1 MSETETLLWVVSC
14 VLGLLLGI
22 AGYVVVRLI
31 NEMVYVRDELQIAAD
46 VEHAKCMAAVM
57 AFVGDE
63 FAAQILDTAAT
74 DYASVENEA
83 DLSRIRRLR
92 YKQDG
97 EPVPAIWLRE
107 RAERLRVLSAESR
120 EEVRA

>member
-1 MSETETLLWVVSC
+1 HRDLPTRPPHSRLAWTFRSRGRPGGTCRSRGVRLGSLTVSETETLLWVVSC

-31 NEMVYVRDELQIAAD
+31 NEMVYVRDELQITSD

-63 FAAQILDTAAT
+63 FASQILDTAAT
-74 DYASVENEA
+74 DYASVE
-83 DLSRIRRLR
+83 S
-92 YKQDG
+92 
-97 EPVPAIWLRE
+97 
-107 RAERLRVLSAESR
+107 
-120 EEVRA
+120 EED